1 MSLAEPSSDTQSSPW
16 AQALS
21 QLHRVAQAPM
31 SPGAEPG
38 ALSSAKTQSA
48 SAPQPPLTRSVQNSR
63 QRPASS
69 LPLARHTPRHSSR
82 VAEGS
87 QAEPTGSPLG
97 ASSTHSPLTGS
108 QAVGVGQSAD
118 PLQRGRHSGYAT

>member
-16 AQALS
+16 EQGFS
-21 QLHRVAQAPM
+21 QLQRVAQAPM

-38 ALSSAKTQSA
+38 ALSNTSTQSA
-48 SAPQPPLTRSVQNSR
+48 SAPQPPLTPSVQNSW
-63 QRPASS
+63 QRPAGSRS
-69 LPLARHTPRHSSR
+69 PPLARQTPRHSSR

-87 QAEPTGSPLG
+87 QAAPTGVPLG

-108 QAVGVGQSAD
+108 QAVGAGQ
-118 PLQRGRHSGYAT
+118 